1 MLRAA
6 TFGDLPRL
14 YEIVEE
20 MHVRSGYAKRGIELS
35 STLVRSRLNEGI
47 RRRGDHAGNTR
58 LDVIETGAGVQAFM
72 LSLLQPIY
80 GIGVGLEAQDVLLC
94 ASKKAPKLSSR
105 VLIDGYLD
113 WALKNER
120 VRDVYL
126 SWTDIAGVDGKRL
139 SKLYQ
144 QRGFQRCGEIWKR
157 EGR

>member
-1 MLRAA
+1 
-6 TFGDLPRL
+6 
-14 YEIVEE
+14 
-20 MHVRSGYAKRGIELS
+20 
-35 STLVRSRLNEGI
+35 LVRSRFNEGI
-47 RRRGDHAGNTR
+47 RRRGDHAGHCR
-58 LDVIETGAGVQAFM
+58 LDVIEKDGVQAFM
-72 LSLLQPIY
+72 LSVLQPIY

-105 VLIDGYLD
+105 LLIDSYLE
-113 WALKNER
+113 WALGNER